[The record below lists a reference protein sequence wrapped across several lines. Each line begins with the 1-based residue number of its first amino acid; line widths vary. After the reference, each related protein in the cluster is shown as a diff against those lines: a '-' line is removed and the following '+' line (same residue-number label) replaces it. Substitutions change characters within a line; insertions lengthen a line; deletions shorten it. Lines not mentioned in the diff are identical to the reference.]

1 MMGGNAGEGKSMG
14 LYDERV
20 LPHVI
25 DVVMNAK
32 QIREIRQRVCSGL
45 QGEVVEI
52 GFGTGHNL
60 PFLPAEVTRLRAVE
74 PSQRSI
80 ALARKRIAASEVPV
94 KVVGLDGQHLPL
106 ENDSADAVL
115 CTWSLCTI
123 PEPEAAVCEMA
134 RVLTP
139 DGQLHFAEHGRAPDH
154 GVRRWQDRLNGIQ
167 QRVGGGCHLNRDIPS
182 IIEAAGMK
190 ITRLDTH
197 YAKDIPKPYAFMYE
211 GAAAAG

>member
-1 MMGGNAGEGKSMG
+1 MG
-14 LYDERV
+14 LYDDRV
-20 LPHVI
+20 LPHII

-94 KVVGLDGQHLPL
+94 EVVGLDGQHLPL
-106 ENDSADAVL
+106 EDDSAEAVPVSY
-115 CTWSLCTI
+115 TH
-123 PEPEAAVCEMA
+123 
-134 RVLTP
+134 LTLP
-139 DGQLHFAEHGRAPDH
+139 TKA
-154 GVRRWQDRLNGIQ
+154 
-167 QRVGGGCHLNRDIPS
+167 
-182 IIEAAGMK
+182 
-190 ITRLDTH
+190 
-197 YAKDIPKPYAFMYE
+197 
-211 GAAAAG
+211 

>member
-1 MMGGNAGEGKSMG
+1 MGF
-14 LYDERV
+14 YDDRV

-25 DVVMNAK
+25 DVVMNAE
-32 QIREIRQRVCSGL
+32 QVREIRQRVCSGL

-60 PFLPAEVTRLRAVE
+60 PFLPAEVTRLQAVE

-80 ALARKRIAASEVPV
+80 ALAQERTAVSKVPV
-94 KVVGLDGQHLPL
+94 EIVGLDGQHMPL
-106 ENDSADAVL
+106 EDDSADAVL

-123 PEPEAAVCEMA
+123 PDPETAVREMA

-139 DGQLHFAEHGRAPDH
+139 DGQLHFAEHGRAPHH
-154 GVRRWQDRLNGIQ
+154 GIRRWQDRLNGIQ
-167 QRVGGGCHLNRDIPS
+167 QRIGGGCNLNRDIPA
-182 IIEAAGMK
+182 IIEAAEMT

-197 YAKDIPKPYAFMYE
+197 YANGIPKPYAFMYE
-211 GAAAAG
+211 GTAAAG

>member
-1 MMGGNAGEGKSMG
+1 MGF
-14 LYDERV
+14 YDDRV

-60 PFLPAEVTRLRAVE
+60 PFLPPEVTRLQAVE

-80 ALARKRIAASEVPV
+80 ALAQERIAASEVPV
-94 KVVGLDGQHLPL
+94 EIVGLDGQHLPL
-106 ENDSADAVL
+106 EDNSADAVL

-123 PEPEAAVCEMA
+123 PAPETAVREMA
-134 RVLTP
+134 RVLAP
-139 DGQLHFAEHGRAPDH
+139 GGQLHFAEHGRAPEH
-154 GVRRWQDRLNGIQ
+154 GVRRWQDRLNGMQ
-167 QRVGGGCHLNRDIPS
+167 QRIGGGCHLNRDIPS

-190 ITRLDTH
+190 ITRLNTH
-197 YAKDIPKPYAFMYE
+197 YAEGIPKPYAFIYE
-211 GAAAAG
+211 GTATAS